1 MECDLVMENNMAH
14 VQATAET
21 VGRWPPMASV
31 LLPVYNQ
38 DPELLKTACNSILA
52 QTFADFEFLIID
64 DGSQRHDTI
73 AWLDGLAARDA
84 RVRVFH
90 EPHRGLTPTLNVG
103 LAYCRG
109 EFVCRQDSDD
119 WSSPE
124 RFQSQI
130 EFLREHPELAVVG
143 SWAMLHQHDAA
154 PLWTDQ
160 LPTTPQDIL
169 AAFPRQNPFC
179 HGAICFRREAAE
191 AIGGYREEFTTSQD
205 YDFLWRLCDS
215 FGGANLPRA
224 LYHRR
229 FTPTSIST
237 NRARDQARNRA
248 LARRLGAMRA
258 GGQAEDFTRA
268 LHEVDGDLNYRNLS
282 ALSTQGDYLLLS
294 GNYLAA
300 LKVHLHAMLRTP
312 WRRLPYLKTLRWALY
327 VLTPSL
333 RPRLFGHS
341 QSLEY

>member
-1 MECDLVMENNMAH
+1 MVTESNTMNIKS
-14 VQATAET
+14 T
-21 VGRWPPMASV
+21 VEIEQCRRPTISV

-38 DPELLKTACNSILA
+38 DPELLETACNSILA
-52 QTFADFEFLIID
+52 QTFADFEFVVVD
-64 DGSQRHDTI
+64 DGSQRRDTTQ
-73 AWLDGLAARDA
+73 WLDVLAGRDA

-90 EPHRGLTPTLNVG
+90 EPHRGLTRTLNVG

-124 RFQSQI
+124 RFQLQI
-130 EFLREHPELAVVG
+130 EFLREHSELAVVG

-154 PLWTDQ
+154 PLWIDQ
-160 LPTTPQDIL
+160 LPTGPRDIA

-179 HGAICFRREAAE
+179 HGAICFRREAAQ

-205 YDFLWRLCDS
+205 YDFLWRLCDR
-215 FGGANLPRA
+215 FGGANLPRV

-237 NRARDQARNRA
+237 NHARDQARNRA
-248 LARRLGAMRA
+248 LSRRLGAMRCR
-258 GGQAEDFTRA
+258 GQTEDFTRA
-268 LHEVDGDLNYRNLS
+268 LQEIAGDVHCKKLS

-294 GNYLAA
+294 GHYFAA
-300 LKVHLHAMLRTP
+300 LKAHLQAVLQAP
-312 WRRLPYLKTLRWALY
+312 WHRLPYLKTLRWALY
-327 VLTPSL
+327 VLAPTL

-341 QSLEY
+341 QFE